1 MNLYAR
7 FRNALTQ
14 LAVWSSEGGTIN
26 LDPTHGT
33 GKPGHKILTDPH
45 DEKAPP
51 LEQTIL
57 VLQRRWQSCT
67 LDAHRLEVVTD
78 AEAEVAR
85 IRYPD
90 PVDRQSETD
99 DERKT
104 RILTETEG
112 FAPDE
117 VALSR
122 HGVTAREIR
131 KWRKQVG
138 RDTETGRAGPAT
150 RASSKDVKDQ
160 VIALW
165 LERDRNRLTR
175 NEIGRRVGV
184 HHEVVK
190 RIIGEWERS
199 QRDVA

>member
-1 MNLYAR
+1 MSLEHRY
-7 FRNALTQ
+7 RNAHLQLT
-14 LAVWSSEGGTIN
+14 VWCSEGGVQN
-26 LDPTHGT
+26 PNATHA
-33 GKPGHKILTDPH
+33 GKPVDRILYDLG
-45 DEKAPP
+45 EP
-51 LEQTIL
+51 LTEQTIR
-57 VLQRRWQSCT
+57 VFERRWATAVTVEHQT
-67 LDAHRLEVVTD
+67 AVVDDMET
-78 AEAEVAR
+78 EVAR
-85 IRYPD
+85 VRYPE
-90 PVDRQSETD
+90 PQERPAETEL
-99 DERKT
+99 ERRA
-104 RILTETEG
+104 RILKDTEG
-112 FAPDE
+112 WEPDD
-117 VALSR
+117 VARSR

-131 KWRKQVG
+131 RWRKQVG

>member
-90 PVDRQSETD
+90 PVDRQSETEL
-99 DERKT
+99 ERRA
-104 RILTETEG
+104 RILKDTEG
-112 FAPDE
+112 WEPDD
-117 VALSR
+117 VARSR
-122 HGVTAREIR
+122 HGVTAREIMR
-131 KWRKQVG
+131 WRKSNGTDPQ
-138 RDTETGRAGPAT
+138 TGRAVA
-150 RASSKDVKDQ
+150 RAD
-160 VIALW
+160 
-165 LERDRNRLTR
+165 
-175 NEIGRRVGV
+175 
-184 HHEVVK
+184 
-190 RIIGEWERS
+190 RS
-199 QRDVA
+199 QRFQQVQALVAEGVTSPAEIARRLGEPNKWGVLRDLRKLKDEAA

>member
-1 MNLYAR
+1 MNLHTR

-45 DEKAPP
+45 DESAPP
-51 LEQTIL
+51 LEQTI
-57 VLQRRWQSCT
+57 VVFERRWSACT
-67 LDAHRLEVVTD
+67 LDGHRLEVVTD

-90 PVDRQSETD
+90 PVERQSETD
-99 DERKT
+99 DERRA
-104 RILTETEG
+104 RILKETEG
-112 FAPDE
+112 FTPDE

-131 KWRKQVG
+131 KWRKTARLDQ
-138 RDTETGRAGPAT
+138 ETGRPLA
-150 RASSKDVKDQ
+150 
-160 VIALW
+160 
-165 LERDRNRLTR
+165 RLDKH
-175 NEIGRRVGV
+175 RRVQEVARLLDEGV
-184 HHEVVK
+184 RSPAEIA
-190 RIIGEWERS
+190 RRLGEPNSWAVI
-199 QRDVA
+199 RDIKQINAKKAA

>member
-1 MNLYAR
+1 ME
-7 FRNALTQ
+7 T
-14 LAVWSSEGGTIN
+14 
-26 LDPTHGT
+26 
-33 GKPGHKILTDPH
+33 
-45 DEKAPP
+45 
-51 LEQTIL
+51 
-57 VLQRRWQSCT
+57 
-67 LDAHRLEVVTD
+67 
-78 AEAEVAR
+78 EVAR
-85 IRYPD
+85 VRYPE
-90 PVDRQSETD
+90 PQERPAETEL
-99 DERKT
+99 ERRA
-104 RILTETEG
+104 RILKDTEG
-112 FAPDE
+112 WEPDD
-117 VALSR
+117 VARSR

-131 KWRKQVG
+131 RWRKQVG